1 MIPLLGLLAGIVLG
15 VVLEPSIPQMLQP
28 YLPIA
33 IVARDG
39 RSVRRVPRLPRGQ
52 LH

>member
-15 VVLEPSIPQMLQP
+15 LFLQPTIPQGLQP

-33 IVARDG
+33 IVAAMDALFG
-39 RSVRRVPRLPRGQ
+39 A
-52 LH
+52 